1 MTIAWIAVGVVL
13 IAVELHH
20 MAFYALFAAL
30 GCFAAAAVSSVAP
43 GAVAAQVA
51 TAVVVA
57 AAGIVLI
64 RGRVSAA
71 FAHRH
76 EGEHVPG
83 VHGGLIGQEV
93 LTLDLR
99 SVDWVVLSACQS
111 GVGTAWPLEGSSGMR
126 RAFRLAGARGVI
138 ASQWSIADEST
149 REWMRALYTERAG
162 FARMAEESRSIAA
175 AMSAADRRVLGAQRK
190 EHRTTHPFYWAAF
203 TATGR

>member
-1 MTIAWIAVGVVL
+1 LTIVWIAVGVVL

-30 GCFAAAAVSSVAP
+30 GCFAAAALSAVAP

-57 AAGIVLI
+57 AAGIALV

-76 EGEHVPG
+76 EAEHVPG

-93 LTLDLR
+93 VTLDL
-99 SVDWVVLSACQS
+99 
-111 GVGTAWPLEGSSGMR
+111 VGGLDEVGHV
-126 RAFRLAGARGVI
+126 RLAGER
-138 ASQWSIADEST
+138 W
-149 REWMRALYTERAG
+149 RAVSGSDAPIPAG
-162 FARMAEESRSIAA
+162 T
-175 AMSAADRRVLGAQRK
+175 RVLVTAVQGTTLTVWPVDGHLLPYGLAAEMEAGDGARSGDG
-190 EHRTTHPFYWAAF
+190 EDAGEVEEP
-203 TATGR
+203 